1 MKEKKEGN
9 KIKEWFN
16 RFDEKLKPLKET
28 HIKMNIIKE
37 EIIDNQRLLDEYKMD
52 QQNIE
57 KKMIS
62 NRNTQFNYELEN
74 KLLRKVNLKNFNEL
88 DHDNIFLKNV
98 LRKIKER
105 KENIKKG
112 KQLPFKRYKTD
123 NNYININKLLQNNDV
138 INKVTPKMSYNLNN
152 LKFHFLKLFS
162 NNQDLNTGI
171 KSYMVKKEKP
181 LMIKQKTNLILNLH
195 SEQINN
201 DKNEK
206 EYSINDVINLNN
218 NRNMTENNVNFFETL
233 SQEDKYGMKKSNS
246 KNDKKIK
253 IKNMIKMIK
262 LVKKGLQN
270 CELSGNILN
279 KNIEQTRNFLKL
291 NNSKPKILK
300 PRKLI
305 MKINYSKI
313 KDLRDVEKQI
323 FNDPKKNMKTNKSA
337 AKAKSKRKKNEKN
350 DKDKNQ
356 LNKKFLILPKMTT
369 NNRSYLKKN
378 DKFVI

>member
-16 RFDEKLKPLKET
+16 RFVEKLKPLKET

-88 DHDNIFLKNV
+88 DHDNIFLKNI

-300 PRKLI
+300 QRKLI

-323 FNDPKKNMKTNKSA
+323 FNDPKENMKTNKSA

>member
-9 KIKEWFN
+9 KIKQWFN
-16 RFDEKLKPLKET
+16 RIDEKLKPLKET

-74 KLLRKVNLKNFNEL
+74 KLLRKVNLNNFNEL

-300 PRKLI
+300 QRKLI

-323 FNDPKKNMKTNKSA
+323 FNGPKENMKTNKSA